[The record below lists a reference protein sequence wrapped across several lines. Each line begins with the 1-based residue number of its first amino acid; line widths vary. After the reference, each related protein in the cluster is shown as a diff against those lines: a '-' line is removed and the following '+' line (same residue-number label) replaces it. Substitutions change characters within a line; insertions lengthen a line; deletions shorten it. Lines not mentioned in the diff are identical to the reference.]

1 MITKTAFKP
10 LINVIFSLNTAAPMK
25 EVKVKKAVD
34 DDDEEWTAPR
44 SSRPSRAAA
53 AVKVEEEEEGEEE
66 EAEPVVTKSG
76 RKVVRPQSPPSVSKA
91 ERSPGKTKVLDWNR
105 KNCYCINPC
114 TG

>member
-1 MITKTAFKP
+1 
-10 LINVIFSLNTAAPMK
+10 MK

-44 SSRPSRAAA
+44 PSRPSRAAA
-53 AVKVEEEEEGEEE
+53 AVKEEEEEEEE

-91 ERSPGKTKVLDWNR
+91 ERSPGKTKVLDWNG
-105 KNCYCINPC
+105 KNCYCSNPR